1 MDMGEPVVM
10 GTTDPAPVQDLTA
23 PAPTCPAGFDYPGT
37 IGGLCNKIHELRADV
52 ENNKVELVS
61 LTEGRCTANMLFIE
75 ALKEHKIAID
85 IVGQL
90 IDMASNFDANAEPS
104 SFAQTEAI

>member
-1 MDMGEPVVM
+1 MC
-10 GTTDPAPVQDLTA
+10 Q
-23 PAPTCPAGFDYPGT
+23 
-37 IGGLCNKIHELRADV
+37 KIHQLRADV

-90 IDMASNFDANAEPS
+90 IDMTQNFDHMAEPN
-104 SFAQTEAI
+104 SFVQTEAI

>member
-1 MDMGEPVVM
+1 MGAQ
-10 GTTDPAPVQDLTA
+10 DPAPVQAETA
-23 PAPTCPAGFDYPGT
+23 PAPTCPSGFDYPGT
-37 IGGLCNKIHELRADV
+37 IEGLCNKIHQLRADV
-52 ENNKVELVS
+52 ENNKEELVT

-85 IVGQL
+85 ICGQL
-90 IDMASNFDANAEPS
+90 IEMSQNFEHMAEPS